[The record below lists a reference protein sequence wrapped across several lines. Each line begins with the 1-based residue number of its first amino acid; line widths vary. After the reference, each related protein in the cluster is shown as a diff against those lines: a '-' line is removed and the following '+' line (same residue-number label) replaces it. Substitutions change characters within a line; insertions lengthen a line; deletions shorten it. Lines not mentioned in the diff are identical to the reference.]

1 MDREVRIQTVDTHTE
16 GEPTRI
22 VTGGIDRSS
31 FAGGSVADQRDRFR
45 AELDWVRKLLMKEP
59 RGHDDMFGA
68 VVTEPSQEQA
78 DAGAF
83 FMDSGGYLDMCGHGT
98 IGVVTALL
106 ERGEREFD
114 QVVTLETPAGL
125 VETRPTVEDGVVTSV
140 ALRNVESFVYGQT
153 AVDIEGPA
161 GETTVPVDVVY
172 AGNYFA
178 LVDSQDV
185 SLPVETANT
194 DAFVDLGVRIRDRV
208 NAELDVV
215 HPYSGR
221 EGTVSCTEFYESRP
235 EADRNVVVFGDGS
248 VDRSPCGTGT
258 CAKMTL
264 LHERDELELGDPY
277 LYESVIGTRFEG
289 RLLDAERRE
298 TGTVVTPEVAGSAKL
313 IGEHTFIRQ
322 PHDSLGGFS
331 VTAESARPS
340 SR

>member
-1 MDREVRIQTVDTHTE
+1 MDPEVRIQTVDTHTE

-22 VTGGIDRSS
+22 VTDGIDRSS

-45 AELDWVRKLLMKEP
+45 AELDWVRELLMKEP

-68 VVTEPSQEQA
+68 VVTEPAHEQA

-106 ERGEREFD
+106 EREERD
-114 QVVTLETPAGL
+114 VDPVVTLETPAGL

-140 ALRNVESFVYGQT
+140 TLRNVESFVYDRT
-153 AVDIEGPA
+153 VVDIEGPA
-161 GETTVPVDVVY
+161 GEMTVPVDVVY
-172 AGNYFA
+172 AGNFFA
-178 LVDSQDV
+178 LIDSEDV
-185 SLPVETANT
+185 SLSVETANT
-194 DAFVDLGVRIRDRV
+194 DVFVDLGVRIRERV
-208 NAELDVV
+208 NANLDVV
-215 HPYSGR
+215 HPHTGR

-235 EADRNVVVFGDGS
+235 AADRNIVVFGNGS

-264 LHERDELELGDPY
+264 LHEHGELGLDEPY

-289 RLLDAERRE
+289 RLIDAEKRDTRV
-298 TGTVVTPEVAGSAKL
+298 VVTPVVAGSAKL

-331 VTAESARPS
+331 VTVE
-340 SR
+340 